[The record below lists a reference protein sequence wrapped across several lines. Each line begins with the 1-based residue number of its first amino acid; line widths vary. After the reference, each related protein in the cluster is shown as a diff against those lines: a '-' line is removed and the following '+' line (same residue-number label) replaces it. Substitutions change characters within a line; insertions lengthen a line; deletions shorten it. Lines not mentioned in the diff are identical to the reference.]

1 MMGILSEEM
10 GAQSV
15 RLMKDSSVVR
25 MGMVNLFVKRIPA
38 EMEFTN
44 RALEKYVMM
53 ATISMMMDAAMSAD
67 IIMGSNA

>member
-1 MMGILSEEM
+1 MMGILSEQT

-15 RLMKDSSVVR
+15 RLIKDSSVVR